1 MLQDLQKQTDVIKLV
16 TLNLSRAH
24 QLATESCGLQLDG
37 ETVINNQYKYGETVV
52 THLKFI
58 QYLLQDG
65 ALYLSFMR
73 VKDIWD
79 CLMQNEVNCDGDY
92 EVCQKFFAC
101 CCSNSLLHFKKQ
113 HLKIYQF
120 NGINYERVL

>member
-16 TLNLSRAH
+16 TLNLNRAH
-24 QLATESCGLQLDG
+24 QLATESCELQLDG
-37 ETVINNQYKYGETVV
+37 ETVINNQYRYGETVV

-92 EVCQKFFAC
+92 EVFQIIF
-101 CCSNSLLHFKKQ
+101 
-113 HLKIYQF
+113 
-120 NGINYERVL
+120 R

>member
-16 TLNLSRAH
+16 TISLSCAH
-24 QLATESCGLQLDG
+24 HLAAKVSPGKLSGD
-37 ETVINNQYKYGETVV
+37 TVINSQYKYGETVV
-52 THLKFI
+52 THLSFI

-79 CLMQNEVNCDGDY
+79 CLMLNEENCEGDF
-92 EVCQKFFAC
+92 EVF
-101 CCSNSLLHFKKQ
+101 
-113 HLKIYQF
+113 
-120 NGINYERVL
+120 

>member
-16 TLNLSRAH
+16 TINLIRAH
-24 QLATESCGLQLDG
+24 QLAVDNCHDRLDG
-37 ETVINNQYKYGETVV
+37 DTLINNQYRYGETVV

-79 CLMQNEVNCDGDY
+79 CLMCSDTNCEGDY
-92 EVCQKFFAC
+92 EV
-101 CCSNSLLHFKKQ
+101 L
-113 HLKIYQF
+113 
-120 NGINYERVL
+120 